1 MSGNDY
7 GSLGAR
13 GVEWSGTEGFEKA
26 LAQWA
31 DSGCSYL
38 SLSFPESYRALG
50 RRAKDSQYEFN
61 IY

>member
-31 DSGCSYL
+31 DSGCSHL
-38 SLSFPESYRALG
+38 SLSFPESYKSPG
-50 RRAKDSQYEFN
+50 QEGQGQSV
-61 IY
+61 

>member
-13 GVEWSGTEGFEKA
+13 GVEWSGTEGFEKT

-31 DSGCSYL
+31 DSGCSHL
-38 SLSFPESYRALG
+38 SLSFPESYKSPG
-50 RRAKDSQYEFN
+50 QEGQGQSV
-61 IY
+61 